1 MSEELLRQLRAGLI
15 AGEPEDALQ
24 ATKALLDE
32 GVSPVVVLEDGLTR
46 AMLELGEMWKRG
58 DVFLPEVVAAA
69 EVFTACNAVIEPVL
83 LANADHE
90 VGTRVMVAT
99 VKGDLHDL
107 GKNMVISMLKV
118 AGFDVIDLGKDVD
131 ADTIV
136 AAVRE
141 HQPEVVGLSALLTTT
156 LPEQKVVIE
165 ALQKAGLR
173 DQVKMI
179 VGGAPVTQ
187 EWADAIGA
195 DAYAQHAPDAV
206 RLTREL
212 TGVSA

>member
-1 MSEELLRQLRAGLI
+1 MSDELLGKLREGLI
-15 AGEPEDALQ
+15 AGEPEDALA
-24 ATKALLDE
+24 ATHALVE
-32 GVSPVVVLEDGLTR
+32 AGVDPVVILEDGLTR
-46 AMLELGEMWKRG
+46 AMLDLGEMWKRG

-69 EVFTACNAVIEPVL
+69 EVFTQCNAVIEPAL
-83 LANADHE
+83 LANADHQL
-90 VGTRVMVAT
+90 GTRVMVAT

-107 GKNMVISMLKV
+107 GKNMVVSMLKV

-131 ADTIV
+131 TDTIV
-136 AAVRE
+136 DAVRQ
-141 HQPEVVGLSALLTTT
+141 HQPAVVGLSALLTTT
-156 LPEQKVVIE
+156 LPEQKVVID
-165 ALQKAGLR
+165 ALSKAGLR
-173 DQVKMI
+173 DQVKVI

-212 TGVSA
+212 AGVTV

>member
-1 MSEELLRQLRAGLI
+1 MTEDMLGRLRGGLI
-15 AGEPEDALQ
+15 DGEPDDALE
-24 ATKALLDE
+24 ATRALLDA
-32 GVSPVVVLEDGLTR
+32 GTDPVVILEDGLTR
-46 AMLELGEMWKRG
+46 GMLDLGAMWKIG
-58 DVFLPEVVAAA
+58 DAFLPEVVAAA
-69 EVFTACNAVIEPVL
+69 EVFTVCNALLEPVL
-83 LANADHE
+83 LASAGH
-90 VGTRVMVAT
+90 TLSTKFMIAT

-141 HQPEVVGLSALLTTT
+141 HEPEILGLSALLTTT
-156 LPEQKVVIE
+156 LVQQRSVIE
-165 ALQKAGLR
+165 ALQQAGLR
-173 DQVKMI
+173 DQVKFI
-179 VGGAPVTQ
+179 VGGAPATQ

-206 RLTREL
+206 RLAREL
-212 TGVSA
+212 TGLTV

>member
-1 MSEELLRQLRAGLI
+1 MSEELIRQLQEALI
-15 AGEPEDALQ
+15 AGEPDDALA
-24 ATKALLDE
+24 ATRALLDE
-32 GVSPVVVLEDGLTR
+32 GTSPVVILEEGLTR
-46 AMLELGEMWKRG
+46 AMLDLGEMWKLG

-69 EVFTACNAVIEPVL
+69 EVFTMCNAVIEPVL
-83 LANADHE
+83 LASADHK
-90 VGTRVMVAT
+90 VGTKVMVAT

-118 AGFDVIDLGKDVD
+118 AGFEVIDLGKDVD

-141 HQPEVVGLSALLTTT
+141 HCPEVIGLSALLTTT

-165 ALQKAGLR
+165 ALKLAGLR
-173 DQVKMI
+173 DQVKLI
-179 VGGAPVTQ
+179 VGGAPATQ

-212 TGVSA
+212 TGVAV

>member
-1 MSEELLRQLRAGLI
+1 MSEELLRQLREGLI
-15 AGEPEDALQ
+15 AGEPEDAVA
-24 ATKALLDE
+24 ATQALLDE
-32 GVSPVVVLEDGLTR
+32 GVDPVVILEEGLTR
-46 AMLELGEMWKRG
+46 AMLELGEMWKLG
-58 DVFLPEVVAAA
+58 DVFLPEVVASA
-69 EVFTACNAVIEPVL
+69 EVFNQCNAVVEPVL
-83 LANADHE
+83 LADSDHQL
-90 VGTRVMVAT
+90 GTRVMVAT

-107 GKNMVISMLKV
+107 GKNMVIAMLKV

-136 AAVRE
+136 EAVRQHE
-141 HQPEVVGLSALLTTT
+141 PAVVGLSALLTTT
-156 LPEQKVVIE
+156 LPEQKVVID
-165 ALQKAGLR
+165 ALVTAGLR

-212 TGVSA
+212 TGVTA

>member
-1 MSEELLRQLRAGLI
+1 MSEALIQQLREGLI
-15 AGEPEDALQ
+15 AGEPEDATE
-24 ATKALLDE
+24 ATRTLLE
-32 GVSPVVVLEDGLTR
+32 AGVSPVVILEDGLTR
-46 AMLELGEMWKRG
+46 AMLDLGEMWKRG

-69 EVFTACNAVIEPVL
+69 EVFTECNAIIEPVL

-90 VGTRVMVAT
+90 VGTKVMVAT

-131 ADTIV
+131 ADTVV

-141 HQPEVVGLSALLTTT
+141 HEPAVVGLSALLTTT

-165 ALQKAGLR
+165 ALEAAGLR

-212 TGVSA
+212 TGVNA

>member
-1 MSEELLRQLRAGLI
+1 MSEDMLDQLRKGLI
-15 AGEPEDALQ
+15 EGEPEPALA
-24 ATKALLDE
+24 ATNALLAA
-32 GVSPVVVLEDGLTR
+32 GVDPVVILEDGLTR
-46 AMLELGEMWKRG
+46 AMLELGEMWKVG

-69 EVFTACNAVIEPVL
+69 EVFSMCNAVIEPVL

-90 VGTRVMVAT
+90 LGARVVVAT

-107 GKNMVISMLKV
+107 GKNMVIAMLKV
-118 AGFDVIDLGKDVD
+118 AGFDVIDLGKDVE
-131 ADTIV
+131 ASVIV
-136 AAVRE
+136 EAVRE
-141 HQPEVVGLSALLTTT
+141 QQPLVVGLSALLTTT
-156 LPEQKVVIE
+156 LPEQKVVID
-165 ALQKAGLR
+165 ALTAAGLR

-206 RLTREL
+206 RLMREL
-212 TGVSA
+212 TGVGA